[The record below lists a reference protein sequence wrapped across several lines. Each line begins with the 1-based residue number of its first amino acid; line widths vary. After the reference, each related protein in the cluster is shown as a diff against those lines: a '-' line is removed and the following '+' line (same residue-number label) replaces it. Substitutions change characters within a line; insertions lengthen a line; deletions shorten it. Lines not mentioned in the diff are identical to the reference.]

1 MAMPAWFN
9 LRPLDQ
15 PKDEAGIKSAA
26 AAINEIIQSEVV
38 DLTKICTIALNCYK
52 SHKS

>member
-1 MAMPAWFN
+1 MPAWFN

-26 AAINEIIQSEVV
+26 AAIQEIIESEVV
-38 DLTKICTIALNCYK
+38 DLIKRETIAQIYC
-52 SHKS
+52 